1 MTKSCGHDSCL
12 LASLRGFRNGVDYA
26 TRIRA
31 AHCLVMILLY
41 RRDQSIN
48 SNLVFLYR
56 AVKEHG
62 LNLGSFV
69 LVYKILRCQLQN
81 RFGLT
86 VGTASFFA
94 GGVGGAVVWGRSR
107 SPINYQVVLYLL
119 SRIVAGT
126 VHHQVHKGILPDMEA
141 FRPMAAIV
149 WAIVMY
155 LFTVDPKSLQGSL
168 RSSMEFLYNDEQYG
182 TPQPFGASGLRQIL
196 ESLMPFIPL
205 SGV

>member
-48 SNLVFLYR
+48 SNIGFLYK

-62 LNLGSFV
+62 INLGSFV

-81 RFGLT
+81 KLGMT
-86 VGTASFFA
+86 VGASSFIA
-94 GGVGGAVVWGRSR
+94 GGVGGALVWGRSR
-107 SPINYQVVLYLL
+107 TPINYQVVLYLL
-119 SRIVAGT
+119 SRIVTGM
-126 VHHQVHKGILPDMEA
+126 VHHQVHKGRLPDREG
-141 FRPMAAIV
+141 FRPMAALV

-168 RSSMEFLYNDEQYG
+168 RSSMEFLYNDEEYG
-182 TPQPFGASGLRQIL
+182 TLPSYATSGFREIL
-196 ESLMPFIPL
+196 ESLLPFIPL